1 MKDSVLRF
9 IIAAVMAGTLPGQPA
24 EAGVSAAN
32 SESAQEFKRQMYTT
46 DIFTG
51 ENFRLTPHTTQLQP
65 EILPGPVISDA
76 SIKKQIER
84 TVYDV
89 CMARVAKN
97 GAIAGIGKLVTVQHC
112 ERAVTQVKVMPLQR
126 FVQSD
131 AADALAE
138 WIFRVDGDNWYDF
151 NSLLR
156 ETKNYLVKRDR
167 ELFMLKGFS
176 PYTVLVDTL
185 STEDLP
191 IVLDL
196 AEGTVTLWTLELAD

>member
-1 MKDSVLRF
+1 
-9 IIAAVMAGTLPGQPA
+9 MAGAMLGQRA
-24 EAGVSAAN
+24 EAGVSAVN

-51 ENFRLTPHTTQLQP
+51 ENFRLTPYTAPFQL
-65 EILPGPVISDA
+65 ETLPGPLLYDA
-76 SIKKQIER
+76 AIKKQLER

-97 GAIAGIGKLVTVQHC
+97 AAIVGIGGLLTVQQC
-112 ERAVTQVKVMPLQR
+112 ERAVTQVKVMSLQR
-126 FVQSD
+126 FVRSE
-131 AADALAE
+131 AANALAE
-138 WIFRVDGDNWYDF
+138 WIFRVDGDNWYGF

-156 ETKNYLVKRDR
+156 ETTTYLVKRDR
-167 ELFMLKGFS
+167 ELFMLRGFS
-176 PYTVLVDTL
+176 PYDVLVDTL

-196 AEGTVTLWTLELAD
+196 AEGTATLWTLELAD

>member
-9 IIAAVMAGTLPGQPA
+9 IIVAIMAGTMPGQQA
-24 EAGVSAAN
+24 EAMVNAAN
-32 SESAQEFKRQMYTT
+32 SESAQEFKRQMYAT

-51 ENFRLTPHTTQLQP
+51 ENFRLTPYTTPLQP
-65 EILPGPVISDA
+65 ETLPGPAISDA
-76 SIKKQIER
+76 AIKKQLER

-89 CMARVAKN
+89 CMARAAKN
-97 GAIAGIGKLVTVQHC
+97 AATAGTGKLLTVQHC
-112 ERAVTQVKVMPLQR
+112 ERAVAQIKVMPLQR
-126 FVQSD
+126 FVQRD

-138 WIFRVDGDNWYDF
+138 WIYRVDGDNWYDF
-151 NSLLR
+151 TSLLR
-156 ETKNYLVKRDR
+156 ETTNYLAKRDR
-167 ELFMLKGFS
+167 ELFVLRGFS

-196 AEGTVTLWTLELAD
+196 VEGTVTLWTLELAD

>member
-1 MKDSVLRF
+1 
-9 IIAAVMAGTLPGQPA
+9 MAGTMLGQQA
-24 EAGVSAAN
+24 EAAVSAAK

-51 ENFRLTPHTTQLQP
+51 ENFRLTPYTAPLQL
-65 EILPGPVISDA
+65 EILPGPVVSDA
-76 SIKKQIER
+76 SIKKQLER
-84 TVYDV
+84 AVYDV

-97 GAIAGIGKLVTVQHC
+97 AAISRIGELLTVQHC
-112 ERAVTQVKVMPLQR
+112 ERAVAQVKVMPLQR
-126 FVQSD
+126 FVQRD
-131 AADALAE
+131 AANVLAE

-156 ETKNYLVKRDR
+156 ETTNYLAKRDR
-167 ELFMLKGFS
+167 ELFMLRGFS
-176 PYTVLVDTL
+176 PYNVLVDTL

-196 AEGTVTLWTLELAD
+196 VEGTVTLWTLELAD

>member
-9 IIAAVMAGTLPGQPA
+9 IIGAVMAGAMLGQQA
-24 EAGVSAAN
+24 EAAVSAAN

-51 ENFRLTPHTTQLQP
+51 ENFRLTPYTTRFQL
-65 EILPGPVISDA
+65 EILPGPVVSDA
-76 SIKKQIER
+76 SIKKQLER

-97 GAIAGIGKLVTVQHC
+97 AATVRMGELLTVQHC
-112 ERAVTQVKVMPLQR
+112 ERAVAQVKVMPLQR
-126 FVQSD
+126 FVQRD
-131 AADALAE
+131 AANVLAE

-156 ETKNYLVKRDR
+156 ETTNYLVKRDR
-167 ELFMLKGFS
+167 ELFMLRGFS
-176 PYTVLVDTL
+176 PYNVLVDTL

-196 AEGTVTLWTLELAD
+196 VEGTVTLWTLELAD

>member
-1 MKDSVLRF
+1 
-9 IIAAVMAGTLPGQPA
+9 MAGAMLGQQ
-24 EAGVSAAN
+24 AGAAVSAAN

-51 ENFRLTPHTTQLQP
+51 ENFRLTPYTAPLQP

-89 CMARVAKN
+89 CMARAAKYASTIRT
-97 GAIAGIGKLVTVQHC
+97 GELLTVQHC
-112 ERAVTQVKVMPLQR
+112 ERAVTQVKVLPLQR

-131 AADALAE
+131 AANVLAE
-138 WIFRVDGDNWYDF
+138 WIFSVDGDNWYGF

-156 ETKNYLVKRDR
+156 ETTNYLVKGNR
-167 ELFMLKGFS
+167 ELFMLRGFS
-176 PYTVLVDTL
+176 PYNVLVDAL